1 MSDSLSILYVDDEA
15 DIRMIV
21 EMALQLRPGIEVRT
35 AISGDAA
42 YDMLQSASWRPELM
56 MVDVMMPGLTGPE
69 LMDKLRADPDTA
81 AIPIIFVTARARPQ
95 DIQAYVAQGALG
107 VITKPF
113 DPINLADQV
122 LGLVRSI
129 K

>member
-1 MSDSLSILYVDDEA
+1 MSDTLSIFYVDDEA

-21 EMALQLRPGIEVRT
+21 EMALRLRPGVEVRT

-42 YDMLQSASWRPELM
+42 YEMLHTDSWRPDLM

-69 LMDKLRADPDTA
+69 LLDKLRADPDTA
-81 AIPIIFVTARARPQ
+81 GLPIIFVTARARPQ

-113 DPINLADQV
+113 DPMTLADQV
-122 LGLVRSI
+122 LELI
-129 K
+129 KGA

>member
-1 MSDSLSILYVDDEA
+1 MRDAISILYVDDEP

-42 YDMLQSASWRPELM
+42 LQMLQTAGWRPDLV
-56 MVDVMMPGLTGPE
+56 MVDVMMPGLTGPDLLE
-69 LMDKLRADPDTA
+69 KLRADPETA
-81 AIPIIFVTARARPQ
+81 DLPIIFVTARARPQ
-95 DIQAYVAQGALG
+95 DVQAYVAQGALG

-113 DPINLADQV
+113 DPMALADQV
-122 LGLVRSI
+122 IELIGG
-129 K
+129 

>member
-1 MSDSLSILYVDDEA
+1 MSDTLSILYVDDEA

-21 EMALQLRPGIEVRT
+21 EMALRLRPGVEVRT

-42 YDMLQSASWRPELM
+42 YEMLHSDSWRPDLM

-69 LMDKLRADPDTA
+69 LLDKLRADPDTTGL
-81 AIPIIFVTARARPQ
+81 PIIFVTARARPQ
-95 DIQAYVAQGALG
+95 DIQAYVTQGALG

-113 DPINLADQV
+113 DPMTLADQV
-122 LGLVRSI
+122 FELLRGA
-129 K
+129 